1 MEEEFSKPDNQP
13 KIELPLVTSLEV
25 AASELHEMYLG
36 LVWAGFSEKQALFI
50 LGTAVSGGML
60 SPFKHLSEEN
70 DFNNQDQ
77 DIDFDDL
84 DDGDV
89 F

>member
-1 MEEEFSKPDNQP
+1 
-13 KIELPLVTSLEV
+13 
-25 AASELHEMYLG
+25 MYLG

-60 SPFKHLSEEN
+60 SPFKHMSDEN
-70 DFNNQDQ
+70 ELDDE
-77 DIDFDDL
+77 DIDLDDL
-84 DDGDV
+84 DDGEV